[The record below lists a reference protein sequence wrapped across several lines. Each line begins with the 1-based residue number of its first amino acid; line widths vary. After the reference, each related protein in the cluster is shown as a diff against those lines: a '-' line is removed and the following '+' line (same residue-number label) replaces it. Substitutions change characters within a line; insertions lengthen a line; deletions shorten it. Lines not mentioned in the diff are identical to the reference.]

1 MRSPCLTGDQITD
14 HIAPIRMVAT
24 KLGRSWYSEIEIDGR
39 VFAAIGGSIR
49 ECAEQLAEKA
59 RAAGQ

>member
-1 MRSPCLTGDQITD
+1 VGDQITD

-39 VFAAIGGSIR
+39 VFAAVGASIR

-59 RAAGQ
+59 GAAAR